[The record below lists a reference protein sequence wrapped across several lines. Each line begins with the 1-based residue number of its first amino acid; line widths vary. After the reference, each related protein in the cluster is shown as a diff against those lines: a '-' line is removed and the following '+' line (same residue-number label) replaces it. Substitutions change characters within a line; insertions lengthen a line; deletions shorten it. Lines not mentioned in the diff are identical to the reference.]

1 MAVDILP
8 FMITTPV
15 ASSPGNPVAL
25 ELMGAQAL
33 ARVPQ
38 VISQLPDGSIRMS
51 APTRGASSKSTHRT
65 RCEWKEP
72 LYWSLASAN
81 LHGNRQVMRLEQV
94 NSAQKVVISQMH
106 VKDDDSP
113 AVKVFW
119 NKGRITWGFRASFN
133 QGEPATRI
141 IATNVP
147 LQAPF
152 EITLSATTAGLVLVV
167 VTCNGVTSASTPGQL
182 DSSWNDHRFDFHGGV
197 YNQVDYSDSTPASDG
212 SVCIISEL
220 QVSHTLA

>member
-81 LHGNRQVMRLEQV
+81 LHVNRQVMRLEQV

-119 NKGRITWGFRASFN
+119 NKGRITWGFRASFD

-147 LQAPF
+147 LQVPF

-182 DSSWNDHRFDFHGGV
+182 DSSWNDRRFDFHGGV

-220 QVSHTLA
+220 QVSHTLG

>member
-1 MAVDILP
+1 MAGDILP

-15 ASSPGNPVAL
+15 ASSPSNPVAL
-25 ELMGAQAL
+25 ELTVPQAL
-33 ARVPQ
+33 AQVTQ

-51 APTRGASSKSTHRT
+51 APPLGASSKRTHHT

-72 LYWSLASAN
+72 LYWSLASAQ
-81 LHGNRQVMRLEQV
+81 LHSNRQVMRLTQA

-113 AVKVFW
+113 AFKVFW
-119 NKGRITWGFRASFN
+119 NKDRIAWDFRASFD
-133 QGEPATRI
+133 QGGSATRI

-152 EITLSATTAGLVLVV
+152 EITLSTTTAGLVLVV
-167 VTCNGVTSASTPGQL
+167 VICNGVTSTSTSAQL
-182 DSSWNDHRFDFHGGV
+182 DSSWNDQRFDFRGRV
-197 YNQVDYSDSTPASDG
+197 YNQVDYSGSTPASDG